1 MVVLDGFQKEGKHP
15 GAATAAY
22 FLQLRRD
29 ASLLYFYFCYRGA
42 TITLR
47 TEPSE

>member
-1 MVVLDGFQKEGKHP
+1 MVVLDGFQKEGKPP

-22 FLQLRRD
+22 FLQLRRG
-29 ASLLYFYFCYRGA
+29 ASLLYFCHGRA